1 MAVALSDG
9 VGLANQREH
18 KLGEYNGIIIRQS
31 YDVPN
36 GVNSST
42 GAAITTVK
50 RGVLLGAQAACIGY
64 GQKNSPGK
72 YRMNEEL
79 FDHKRRLEVS
89 GWSIW
94 GMKKTRFNSTD
105 YGTIVLSSYAAA
117 HT

>member
-1 MAVALSDG
+1 METCSGPEKDG
-9 VGLANQREH
+9 
-18 KLGEYNGIIIRQS
+18 
-31 YDVPN
+31 
-36 GVNSST
+36 
-42 GAAITTVK
+42 
-50 RGVLLGAQAACIGY
+50 RGVAPHGEH
-64 GQKNSPGK
+64 
-72 YRMNEEL
+72 MV